1 MRCSVSDPDPVNP
14 NENLNLGR
22 RDPRLLKMLDD
33 SSVIM
38 SSYAKSQRRPG
49 ETEEQ
54 AFYRLAVERDPTF
67 VEQYRLH
74 VSLREL
80 M

>member
-1 MRCSVSDPDPVNP
+1 MNP
-14 NENLNLGR
+14 TATFIPGR

-33 SSVIM
+33 SSVNM
-38 SSYAKSQRRPG
+38 SAYAKSQQRPG

-54 AFYRLAVERDPTF
+54 AFRRLAVERDPTF
-67 VEQYRLH
+67 LEQYQLH